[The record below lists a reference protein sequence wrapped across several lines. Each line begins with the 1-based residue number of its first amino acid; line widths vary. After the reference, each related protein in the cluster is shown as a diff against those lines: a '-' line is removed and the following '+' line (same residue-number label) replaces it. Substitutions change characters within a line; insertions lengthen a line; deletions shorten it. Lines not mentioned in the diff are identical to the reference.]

1 MKMKSS
7 LALEVSL
14 LALFATAPGCTKPGT
29 TTSGSGT
36 GGSGAAT
43 GGSKGTGGSNGTG
56 TGGSNTTTGTGGSN
70 GTGTGGTTT
79 TTGTG
84 GTTTTT
90 GTGGT
95 TTTTGTGGTTTGTG
109 GTTTTGAT
117 GGTTGGGT
125 GGAAGAP
132 VPQKDCA
139 TKTVVVN
146 PVFLNFENYTG
157 TGTMTAATYQ
167 TAFGGTAVNSGTAYT
182 GFYPY
187 PEVTGGPEPTLAM
200 VAGHPP
206 SNWAMSESFSAT
218 VWGMGAGLWM
228 GCANASAYK
237 GISLWVR
244 GTAPTATFSFSI
256 SMDSTQL
263 PDAANA
269 LSGGTCPGTKDTCV
283 DPVKSNLPVTTDW
296 TQVSI
301 LWSDFTPGNSGG
313 TSVVPNGD
321 NIVGMGWTVGLQFH
335 LDPSVPADAA
345 GPYIGI
351 PAPVRIDI
359 DDVTF
364 IM

>member
-1 MKMKSS
+1 MNMKKS
-7 LALEVSL
+7 LVLEISL
-14 LALFATAPGCTKPGT
+14 LALFVAAPGCTKPGS
-29 TTSGSGT
+29 SGGS

-43 GGSKGTGGSNGTG
+43 GGSHGTGGSNGTG
-56 TGGSNTTTGTGGSN
+56 TGGSNTTGTGGSN

-95 TTTTGTGGTTTGTG
+95 TTTTGTGGTTTTGTG

-125 GGAAGAP
+125 GGAAGAA
-132 VPQKDCA
+132 VVQKDCA
-139 TKTVVVN
+139 TKTVVMN
-146 PVFLNFENYTG
+146 PVFMNFENYTG
-157 TGTMTAATYQ
+157 TGTMTAANYA
-167 TAFGGTAVNSGTAYT
+167 TAFGGTTVNSGTAYA

-187 PEVTGGPEPTLAM
+187 PEVAGGPEPTLAL
-200 VAGHPP
+200 VAGHAP
-206 SNWAMSESFSAT
+206 SNWAGSESFSA
-218 VWGMGAGLWM
+218 VQWGMGGGIWM
-228 GCANASAYK
+228 ACANASAYN

-244 GTAPTATFSFSI
+244 GTAPTSTFSFSI

-263 PDAANA
+263 PDATNA
-269 LSGGTCPGTKDTCV
+269 AGGGICPGTKDNCV
-283 DPVKSNLPVTTDW
+283 DPVKSNLPITTDW
-296 TQVSI
+296 TQVQI

-313 TSVVPNGD
+313 TAVVPNGD

-335 LDPSVPADAA
+335 LDPSVAADAA

-351 PAPVRIDI
+351 PAAVRIDI
-359 DDVTF
+359 DDVSF